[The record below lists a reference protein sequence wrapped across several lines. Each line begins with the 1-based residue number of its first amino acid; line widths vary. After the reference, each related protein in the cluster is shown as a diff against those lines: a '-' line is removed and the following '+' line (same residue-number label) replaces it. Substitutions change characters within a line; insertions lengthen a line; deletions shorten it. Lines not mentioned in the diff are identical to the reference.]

1 MTLQPRKIEIS
12 DKSSPKNYEK
22 IRFVDL
28 FAGIGGFH
36 LALKSLNMK
45 CVFACEIDKF
55 ARQTYLKNFNDK
67 FLKYMNRNKIFPQ
80 YHYIP
85 IFKFKLFKGSF
96 IGKNSNKYFNHAIS
110 LPIFVDLDKKKQI
123 YIVNKINNFF
133 KTKK

>member
-1 MTLQPRKIEIS
+1 MTLQFHRTEIPN
-12 DKSSPKNYEK
+12 KSSPRNYET

-67 FLKYMNRNKIFPQ
+67 FLKDP
-80 YHYIP
+80 
-85 IFKFKLFKGSF
+85 KL
-96 IGKNSNKYFNHAIS
+96 NYVEAAYD
-110 LPIFVDLDKKKQI
+110 V
-123 YIVNKINNFF
+123 
-133 KTKK
+133 